1 MCDCCSTL
9 PSSDALNE
17 LGAKMDGLLVEDPFP
32 ANSKRYNQRCANV
45 VPVCD
50 CCSTLPS
57 SDALHELGLMT
68 EGLLVEDPL
77 PAYSK
82 RC

>member
-1 MCDCCSTL
+1 
-9 PSSDALNE
+9 
-17 LGAKMDGLLVEDPFP
+17 
-32 ANSKRYNQRCANV
+32 